1 MELKQIETFL
11 AVVHYRNMTKAAE
24 ALYITQ
30 STASYRLK
38 ALEEEL
44 QTVLVVRK
52 KKGAQSIGLTP
63 QGERFI
69 EIAKEWLSV
78 YQKTQAF
85 CEASRVCNLRIAT
98 PESLNWLMQNTYRQI
113 REHDEDVK
121 LSILTGNSDQIL
133 QMLRQNQVDLI
144 FCYLPCTE
152 NGIKCREV
160 GETPMIVVEVEKSRK
175 RAGILALISH
185 QRIWISETSSCW
197 KNMGMDNPNTEKYLR
212 AWFSG
217 DYAVHMQLD
226 SAKHAAEQYGKK
238 GDWCF
243 LPEIGFER
251 FGSELHLYHF
261 RDPVPCIPYYRIQHE
276 NTDPR
281 IERLLQSFL

>member
-44 QTVLVVRK
+44 QTVLVVR

-160 GETPMIVVEVEKSRK
+160 GETPMIVVEKPKE
-175 RAGILALISH
+175 AGILALYLTRGSGYPKH
-185 QRIWISETSSCW
+185 RHA
-197 KNMGMDNPNTEKYLR
+197 EKYGYGQSEYGKISACLVLWR
-212 AWFSG
+212 LCRP
-217 DYAVHMQLD
+217 YAIRQR
-226 SAKHAAEQYGKK
+226 KHAAEQYGRRGLVLPA
-238 GDWCF
+238 GD
-243 LPEIGFER
+243 
-251 FGSELHLYHF
+251 
-261 RDPVPCIPYYRIQHE
+261 
-276 NTDPR
+276 
-281 IERLLQSFL
+281 RL

>member
-52 KKGAQSIGLTP
+52 KGAQSIGLTP

-69 EIAKEWLSV
+69 EIAKEWLNV

-85 CEASRVCNLRIAT
+85 CEASKVCNLRIAA

-160 GETPMIVVEVEKSRK
+160 GETPMIVVEKSRK
-175 RAGILALISH
+175 RRESWPYISPEDLDI
-185 QRIWISETSSCW
+185 RNIVML

-226 SAKHAAEQYGKK
+226 SVNMLQSNMEE

-261 RDPVPCIPYYRIQHE
+261 QDPIPCIPYYRIQHE

-281 IERLLQSFL
+281 IERLLQSYL